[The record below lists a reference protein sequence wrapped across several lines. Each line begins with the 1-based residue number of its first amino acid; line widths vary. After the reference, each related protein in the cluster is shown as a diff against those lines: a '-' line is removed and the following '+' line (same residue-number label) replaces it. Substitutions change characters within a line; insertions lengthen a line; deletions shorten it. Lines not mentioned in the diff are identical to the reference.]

1 MTLATHSPSGQ
12 RATYSTDV
20 TDEQW
25 AILSPLLPPQPSGPG
40 RRRRVDQREVL
51 NALFYLTRTGCQW
64 RLLPHDFPKWGAV
77 RYYFDKWTDDGTW
90 VRLNDTWRERLRTG
104 RTAQP
109 SAVRVDSQ
117 PVKPTAV
124 GGRHGFEAEKPGQRA
139 QTPPLGGYARPA
151 RLRRATPSLGGLTY
165 YR

>member
-90 VRLNDTWRERLRTG
+90 VRLNNTWRERLRTG
-104 RTAQP
+104 RPAQP
-109 SAVRVDSQ
+109 
-117 PVKPTAV
+117 
-124 GGRHGFEAEKPGQRA
+124 
-139 QTPPLGGYARPA
+139 
-151 RLRRATPSLGGLTY
+151 
-165 YR
+165 